1 MTMTEHTPRT
11 PFRLTPVTG
20 TDDFRTFDRDGAHA
34 ELALDPIPAALAAL
48 AAGKPVVVVD
58 DESRENEGDIIF
70 AAEKATP
77 ELLGFTIRYTS
88 GVICAPI
95 TAARAD
101 ELGLPPMVRNNQD
114 AKGTA
119 YTLSCDA
126 AAGITTGISGSD
138 RAITVQLLADA
149 DATAADLVRPGH
161 VFPLRA
167 VDGGVLARRGHTEA
181 AVDLCRLA
189 GLTPAGVI
197 AELNHDDGSMMRLP
211 ALRAFADA
219 FELPLVS
226 IEDLVSYIE
235 EHEHATRLVDAGED
249 DYTADTSP
257 LAAPVPA
264 IPPAI
269 QLVPSPVVP
278 IPTPFGT
285 MSGQAFAESGSGIE
299 HFVISAPTPTGVTP
313 LVRLHSE
320 CLTGDIFGSQR
331 CDCGEQLASA
341 MEQIATHGGLLIY
354 LRGHEGRGIGLSQKM
369 HAYALQD
376 QGVDTVD
383 ANVHLG
389 LPVDARDYTAAAQIL
404 RQYGLE
410 QVKLM
415 TNNPDKVTAMTQAG
429 IDVTEQVPTAI
440 PARETNAAYLR
451 TKVARMG
458 HTISEDLLKHRN

>member
-1 MTMTEHTPRT
+1 MTNTLQ
-11 PFRLTPVTG
+11 PFSYTSKTG
-20 TDDFRTFDRDGAHA
+20 SDDFRAYDRDGADTPL
-34 ELALDPIPAALAAL
+34 ELDPIEDALEAL

-77 ELLGFTIRYTS
+77 ELMGFTIRYTS

-101 ELGLPPMVRNNQD
+101 VLGLPPMVRNNQD

-126 AAGITTGISGSD
+126 AAGITTGISGAD
-138 RAITVQLLADA
+138 RTVAVKLLADEQA
-149 DATAADLVRPGH
+149 SAADLVRPGH
-161 VFPLRA
+161 IFPLRA

-197 AELNHDDGSMMRLP
+197 AELNHDDGTMMRLP

-219 FELPLVS
+219 FSLPLVS
-226 IEDLVSYIE
+226 IEDLVQYIE
-235 EHEHATRLVDAGED
+235 QCEDATRLVDAGED
-249 DYTADTSP
+249 DLTADTVATAGGSGQP
-257 LAAPVPA
+257 E

-285 MSGQAFAESGSGIE
+285 LSGQAFAEAGTGIE
-299 HFVISAPTPTGVTP
+299 HFVLSAPSPAGATL

-331 CDCGEQLASA
+331 CDCGEQLTAA
-341 MEQIATHGGLLIY
+341 LAQIAAEGGLLVY
-354 LRGHEGRGIGLSQKM
+354 LRGHEGRGIGLAQKM

-376 QGVDTVD
+376 EGVDTVD

-404 RQYGLE
+404 RQYGLDS
-410 QVKLM
+410 VRLL
-415 TNNPDKVTAMTQAG
+415 TNNPTKVEALQSAG
-429 IDVTEQVPTAI
+429 IAVAEQVPTAI
-440 PARETNAAYLR
+440 AARASNEAYLR

-458 HTISEDLLKHRN
+458 HTISEDLLKHSN